1 MIAVRVAHEREQTF
15 SMKDSAGI
23 IKTVYTYSLMET
35 LTRTSPANFQPANFQ
50 QRFYY
55 LLNFETALAWL
66 AARYD
71 DLWSDDERAFLLA
84 FPRLPLASRA
94 LLVRMLMR
102 VGSLFRAS
110 KLDYDEIGCPLEAAA
125 PLAALGWVET
135 NPLLSLDEI
144 FSLHTKAELAVII
157 PGLSW
162 ARGVS
167 KSESLTLQRCCDHPV
182 RSYAQWHPEAA
193 DQALR
198 VTVTALCER
207 LRLMFFGNLRQ
218 GWSEFVLA
226 DLGVFQY
233 ERVAL
238 EPSSRAFGS
247 RDDVDVFLALHAW
260 RERLDASA
268 SSSETLPFKMMIQEI
283 EELTC
288 GQHWLDD
295 RRHKLLY
302 RIGQHCER
310 QGDWTLALASY
321 ANCTYPGARHRRMRV
336 LERCGRHSEALDLAL
351 GAHQTPESE
360 EEAQRLRRML
370 PRLRRKLGLANES
383 VCKPAVPE
391 RVDLVLVRP
400 SEPVPIEIAVRDALG
415 QPGECAVTVYY
426 VENVLLNSLFGLLC
440 WDAIFA
446 GVPGAF
452 FHPFQRGPADL
463 YSPTFYAAR
472 REAFERCLARL
483 DDDSYPHAIRNTF
496 LEKSG
501 LQSPFV
507 HWRLLTQ
514 SLLEDALL
522 CIPPAHLKLWFVR
535 LAYDIRANRT
545 GFPDLI
551 RFWPAQRRYE
561 MVEVKGPGD
570 RLQDNQIRWLAY
582 CAEHRMPVRVVHV
595 RWALQAQE
603 AQQAT
608 EIT

>member
-1 MIAVRVAHEREQTF
+1 MT
-15 SMKDSAGI
+15 DSAGI
-23 IKTVYTYSLMET
+23 INLYIRTVFMESLT
-35 LTRTSPANFQPANFQ
+35 HTSPVNFQR
-50 QRFYY
+50 RFYY
-55 LLNFETALAWL
+55 LLNFETALEWL

-71 DLWSDDERAFLLA
+71 DLCSDDERVFLLA
-84 FPRLPLASRA
+84 FPQLPLASRA

-102 VGSLFRAS
+102 TGPLFRAS
-110 KLDYDEIGCPLEAAA
+110 KLNYDEIGCPREAAA
-125 PLAALGWVET
+125 PLAALGWVDT

-162 ARGVS
+162 ARGVR
-167 KSESLTLQRCCDHPV
+167 KSELLTLQRCCDHPP
-182 RSYAQWHPEAA
+182 RSYAQWHPEAR
-193 DQALR
+193 DQALC

-226 DLGVFQY
+226 DLGVFRY

-247 RDDVDVFLALHAW
+247 RDDVDVFLAMRAW
-260 RERLDASA
+260 RERLDTSA
-268 SSSETLPFKMMIQEI
+268 NSGETFPLGMMIREI

-302 RIGQHCER
+302 RIGQYCER
-310 QGDWTLALASY
+310 QRDWTLALASY
-321 ANCTYPGARHRRMRV
+321 ANCAYPGARHRRMRV
-336 LERCGRHSEALDLAL
+336 LEQCGRDSEALDLAL
-351 GAHQTPESE
+351 SAQDKPDSE
-360 EEAQRLRRML
+360 EEAQRLRRLL

-383 VCKPAVPE
+383 VCKPAPPE
-391 RVDLVLVRP
+391 RDDLVLARP
-400 SEPVPIEIAVRDALG
+400 SEPVPIEMAVRDALG
-415 QPGECAVTVYY
+415 QPGECAVTVHY
-426 VENVLLNSLFGLLC
+426 VENALLNSLFGLLC

-463 YSPTFYAAR
+463 YSPTFYVAR

-483 DDDSYPHAIRNTF
+483 DDDSYRRTIRKTF

-507 HWRLLTQ
+507 HWRLLTE

-535 LAYDIRANRT
+535 LAHDIRANRT

-582 CAEHRMPVRVVHV
+582 CSAHGMPVRVVHV
-595 RWALQAQE
+595 QWALQAQE
-603 AQQAT
+603 AT
-608 EIT
+608 ETA

>member
-1 MIAVRVAHEREQTF
+1 
-15 SMKDSAGI
+15 
-23 IKTVYTYSLMET
+23 MET
-35 LTRTSPANFQPANFQ
+35 LTRTAPASFQR
-50 QRFYY
+50 RFYY
-55 LLNFETALAWL
+55 LLNFETALEWL

-84 FPRLPLASRA
+84 FPKLPLASRA

-102 VGSLFRAS
+102 AGPLFRAS
-110 KLDYDEIGCPLEAAA
+110 KLAYDEIGCPLEAAA
-125 PLAALGWVET
+125 PLAALGWVDT

-144 FSLHTKAELAVII
+144 FGLHTKAELAVIV

-162 ARGVS
+162 TRGVR
-167 KSESLTLQRCCDHPV
+167 KAESLALQRCSDHPAG
-182 RSYAQWHPEAA
+182 SYAQWHPEAQ
-193 DQALR
+193 DQVLR

-226 DLGVFQY
+226 DLGVFRY
-233 ERVAL
+233 ERMEL

-247 RDDVDVFLALHAW
+247 RDDVDAFLAMHAW
-260 RERLDASA
+260 RELLDTSA
-268 SSSETLPFKMMIQEI
+268 NSGETLPLGVMIREI

-302 RIGQHCER
+302 RIGQYCER
-310 QGDWTLALASY
+310 QSDWTLALASY

-336 LERCGRHSEALDLAL
+336 LEQCGRDNEAHDLAL
-351 GAHQTPESE
+351 SAHHTPESE

-383 VCKPAVPE
+383 VCKPAAPE
-391 RVDLVLVRP
+391 RGDLVLVRP
-400 SEPVPIEIAVRDALG
+400 SERVPIEIAVRDALG
-415 QPGECAVTVYY
+415 QPGECSVTAVTVHY
-426 VENVLLNSLFGLLC
+426 VENALLNSLFGLLC

-463 YSPTFYAAR
+463 YSPTFYVAR
-472 REAFERCLARL
+472 REVFEQCLATL
-483 DDDSYPHAIRNTF
+483 DDDSYRHAIRSTF

-514 SLLEDALL
+514 SLLEDAML
-522 CIPPAHLKLWFVR
+522 CIPPTHLKLWFVR
-535 LAYDIRANRT
+535 LARDVRANRT

-570 RLQDNQIRWLAY
+570 RLQDNQVRWLAY
-582 CAEHRMPVRVVHV
+582 CAEHGMPVRVVHV

-603 AQQAT
+603 EAENT
-608 EIT
+608 

>member
-15 SMKDSAGI
+15 SMTDSAGI

-35 LTRTSPANFQPANFQ
+35 LTRTSPANFQ

-55 LLNFETALAWL
+55 LLNFETVLEWL

-102 VGSLFRAS
+102 VGRLFRAS

-125 PLAALGWVET
+125 PLAALGWVDT

-162 ARGVS
+162 ARGVR

-295 RRHKLLY
+295 RRHRLLY

-336 LERCGRHSEALDLAL
+336 LEQCGCDSEAHDLAL
-351 GAHQTPESE
+351 SALHTPENE
-360 EEAQRLRRML
+360 EESQRLRRML

-400 SEPVPIEIAVRDALG
+400 SEQVPIEIAVRDALG

>member
-1 MIAVRVAHEREQTF
+1 
-15 SMKDSAGI
+15 
-23 IKTVYTYSLMET
+23 MET
-35 LTRTSPANFQPANFQ
+35 LTHTSRDNFQR
-50 QRFYY
+50 RFYY
-55 LLNFETALAWL
+55 LLNFETALEWL

-71 DLWSDDERAFLLA
+71 DLCSDDERAFLLA
-84 FPRLPLASRA
+84 FPQLPLASRA

-102 VGSLFRAS
+102 TSPLFRAS
-110 KLDYDEIGCPLEAAA
+110 NLDYDEIGCPLEAAA
-125 PLAALGWVET
+125 PLAALGWVDT

-162 ARGVS
+162 ALGVR
-167 KSESLTLQRCCDHPV
+167 KSESLSLQRCCDHPA
-182 RSYAQWHPEAA
+182 RSYAQWRPEAT
-193 DQALR
+193 DKALR
-198 VTVTALCER
+198 VTVATLCDR

-226 DLGVFQY
+226 DLGVFRY

-247 RDDVDVFLALHAW
+247 HDDVDVFLAMRAW
-260 RERLDASA
+260 RERLDKSA
-268 SSSETLPFKMMIQEI
+268 NSGETMPLEMMIREI
-283 EELTC
+283 EELAC

-302 RIGQHCER
+302 RIGQYCER
-310 QGDWTLALASY
+310 RCDWILALASY
-321 ANCTYPGARHRRMRV
+321 ANCAYPGARHRRMRV
-336 LERCGRHSEALDLAL
+336 LEQCGRDREALDLAL

-383 VCKPAVPE
+383 VCKPAAPE
-391 RVDLVLVRP
+391 RGDLVLERS
-400 SEPVPIEIAVRDALG
+400 SEQVPIEIAVRDALG
-415 QPGECAVTVYY
+415 EPGECSVTVYY
-426 VENVLLNSLFGLLC
+426 VENALLNSLFGLLC

-463 YSPTFYAAR
+463 YSPTFYTAR

-483 DDDSYPHAIRNTF
+483 DDGSYQHAIRNTF
-496 LEKSG
+496 VEKSG

-507 HWRLLTQ
+507 HWRLLTE

-535 LAYDIRANRT
+535 LAHDVRANRT

-582 CAEHRMPVRVVHV
+582 CSEHGMPVRVVHV
-595 RWALQAQE
+595 RWALEAQE
-603 AQQAT
+603 AT
-608 EIT
+608 EIA

>member
-1 MIAVRVAHEREQTF
+1 M
-15 SMKDSAGI
+15 
-23 IKTVYTYSLMET
+23 YSFMET
-35 LTRTSPANFQPANFQ
+35 SPPLANFQ

-55 LLNFETALAWL
+55 LLNFETALEWL

-102 VGSLFRAS
+102 TGSLFRAS
-110 KLDYDEIGCPLEAAA
+110 KLGYDEIGCPLEAAA
-125 PLAALGWVET
+125 PLAALGWVDT

-157 PGLSW
+157 PGLSS
-162 ARGVS
+162 ARGVR
-167 KSESLTLQRCCDHPV
+167 KSESLTLLRCCDHPA
-182 RSYAQWHPEAA
+182 RGYADWHPEAQ
-193 DQALR
+193 DEALR

-218 GWSEFVLA
+218 SWSEFVLA
-226 DLGVFQY
+226 DLGVFRY

-247 RDDVDVFLALHAW
+247 RDDVDVFLAVHAC

-268 SSSETLPFKMMIQEI
+268 GTGETLPLEPMIREI

-288 GQHWLDD
+288 GQHWLDQ

-310 QGDWTLALASY
+310 HRDWALALASY

-336 LERCGRHSEALDLAL
+336 LEQCGRDSEALDLAH
-351 GAHQTPESE
+351 GAHHTPESE

-370 PRLRRKLGLANES
+370 PRLRRKLGLANET
-383 VCKPAVPE
+383 VRRPAAPE
-391 RVDLVLVRP
+391 RGDLVLARP
-400 SEPVPIEIAVRDALG
+400 PEHVPIEIAVRDALG
-415 QPGECAVTVYY
+415 QPDDHAVSVYY
-426 VENVLLNSLFGLLC
+426 VENELLNSLFGLLC

-452 FHPFQRGPADL
+452 FHSFQRGPADL
-463 YSPTFYAAR
+463 YSPNFFAAR
-472 REAFERCLARL
+472 CEVFERCLARL
-483 DDDSYPHAIRNTF
+483 DDGTYQHAIQKTF
-496 LEKSG
+496 IEKAG

-507 HWRLLTQ
+507 HWRLLTK

-522 CIPPAHLKLWFVR
+522 CIPAAHLKLWFTR
-535 LAYDIRANRT
+535 LMRDIRANRT

-570 RLQDNQIRWLAY
+570 RLQDNQIRWLTY
-582 CAEHRMPVRVVHV
+582 CAERGMPVQVIHV
-595 RWALQAQE
+595 RWAQE
-603 AQQAT
+603 SDEAAA
-608 EIT
+608 IA

>member
-1 MIAVRVAHEREQTF
+1 
-15 SMKDSAGI
+15 MK
-23 IKTVYTYSLMET
+23 TPTPT
-35 LTRTSPANFQPANFQ
+35 PPANFH

-55 LLNFETALAWL
+55 LLNFERALEWL

-71 DLWSDDERAFLLA
+71 DLWSDHERAFLLA

-102 VGSLFRAS
+102 AGPLFRAS
-110 KLDYDEIGCPLEAAA
+110 KLDYTEIGCPLAAAA
-125 PLAALGWVET
+125 PLAALGWVDT
-135 NPLLSLDEI
+135 NPSLSLDEI
-144 FSLHTKAELAVII
+144 FSLHTKAELAAII
-157 PGLSW
+157 PGLSR
-162 ARGVS
+162 ARGVR
-167 KSESLTLQRCCDHPV
+167 KSELLTLLRRFDHPA
-182 RSYAQWHPEAA
+182 RCYAHWHPEAQ
-193 DQALR
+193 DRVLR

-226 DLGVFQY
+226 DLGMFRY
-233 ERVAL
+233 ERVAF

-247 RDDVDVFLALHAW
+247 RDDVDVFLAVHAC

-268 SSSETLPFKMMIQEI
+268 SAGEILPLEPMIRGI

-288 GQHWLDD
+288 GQHWLDE

-310 QGDWTLALASY
+310 QRDWTLALASY
-321 ANCTYPGARHRRMRV
+321 ANCKYPGVRYRRMRV
-336 LERCGRHSEALDLAL
+336 LEQCGRDSEALDLAL
-351 GAHQTPESE
+351 GAHHAPESE

-370 PRLRRKLGLANES
+370 PRLRRKLGLVNES
-383 VCKPAVPE
+383 VCKAAAPE
-391 RVDLVLVRP
+391 RGDLVLERP
-400 SEPVPIEIAVRDALG
+400 SELVAIEIVVRDALG
-415 QPGECAVTVYY
+415 KAGENVVAAYY
-426 VENVLLNSLFGLLC
+426 VENALVNSLFGLLC
-440 WDAIFA
+440 WDAIFE

-472 REAFERCLARL
+472 CETFEQCLAKL
-483 DDDSYPHAIRNTF
+483 DDGSYRLAIHNTF
-496 LEKSG
+496 IEKSG

-522 CIPPAHLKLWFVR
+522 CIPAAHLKLWFMR
-535 LAYDIRANRT
+535 LAQDIRANRT

-570 RLQDNQIRWLAY
+570 RLQDNQIRWLEY
-582 CAEHRMPVRVVHV
+582 CAGHGMPVRVVDV
-595 RWALQAQE
+595 RWAQE
-603 AQQAT
+603 VDA
-608 EIT
+608 

>member
-1 MIAVRVAHEREQTF
+1 MKTLAH
-15 SMKDSAGI
+15 
-23 IKTVYTYSLMET
+23 
-35 LTRTSPANFQPANFQ
+35 TSPANFQR
-50 QRFYY
+50 RFYY
-55 LLNFETALAWL
+55 LLNFETALEWL

-84 FPRLPLASRA
+84 FPRLPLASRS

-102 VGSLFRAS
+102 TGSLFRAS

-125 PLAALGWVET
+125 PLAALGWVDA

-157 PGLSW
+157 PGLSRM
-162 ARGVS
+162 RGVC
-167 KSESLTLQRCCDHPV
+167 KSEWLALLHCCDHPA
-182 RSYAQWHPEAA
+182 RSYAHWHRAA
-193 DQALR
+193 QDRALR

-226 DLGVFQY
+226 DLGVFRY
-233 ERVAL
+233 ERMAL
-238 EPSSRAFGS
+238 EPSSRAFS
-247 RDDVDVFLALHAW
+247 CRDDVDVFLAVHAC
-260 RERLDASA
+260 RERLEAPA
-268 SSSETLPFKMMIQEI
+268 ATGETLPLETMIREI
-283 EELTC
+283 EALTC
-288 GQHWLDD
+288 GQHWLDQ

-302 RIGQHCER
+302 CVGQHCER
-310 QGDWTLALASY
+310 QGNWTLALASY
-321 ANCTYPGARHRRMRV
+321 ANCTYPGARYRRIRV
-336 LERCGRHSEALDLAL
+336 LEQCGRDSEALDLAL
-351 GAHQTPESE
+351 SAHHTPESE
-360 EEAQRLRRML
+360 EESQRLRRML
-370 PRLRRKLGLANES
+370 PRLRRKLGLANEF
-383 VCKPAVPE
+383 VCKPAEPE
-391 RVDLVLVRP
+391 RSDLVLARP
-400 SEPVPIEIAVRDALG
+400 CEPVPIEIAVRDALG
-415 QPGECAVTVYY
+415 QPGECAVSVHY
-426 VENVLLNSLFGLLC
+426 VENALLNSLFGLLC

-483 DDDSYPHAIRNTF
+483 DDDSYRHAIRNTF
-496 LEKSG
+496 LEKSS
-501 LQSPFV
+501 LLSPFV
-507 HWRLLTQ
+507 HWRLLTE

-535 LAYDIRANRT
+535 LAHDIRANRT

-551 RFWPAQRRYE
+551 RFWPTQRRYE

-582 CAEHRMPVRVVHV
+582 CSEHGMPVRVVHV

-603 AQQAT
+603 AREAT

>member
-1 MIAVRVAHEREQTF
+1 
-15 SMKDSAGI
+15 
-23 IKTVYTYSLMET
+23 MET
-35 LTRTSPANFQPANFQ
+35 LTRTSPANFQ

-55 LLNFETALAWL
+55 LLNFETALEWL

-102 VGSLFRAS
+102 AGGLFRAS
-110 KLDYDEIGCPLEAAA
+110 KLDYDEIGCSLEASA
-125 PLAALGWVET
+125 PLAALGWVDT
-135 NPLLSLDEI
+135 NPALSLDEI

-162 ARGVS
+162 ARGVR
-167 KSESLTLQRCCDHPV
+167 KSESLALHRCCDHPA
-182 RSYAQWHPEAA
+182 RSYAQWHPEAR
-193 DQALR
+193 DRALR
-198 VTVTALCER
+198 VTVNALCER

-218 GWSEFVLA
+218 GWSEFVLS
-226 DLGVFQY
+226 DLGVFRY

-247 RDDVDVFLALHAW
+247 RDDVDVYLAMHAW
-260 RERLDASA
+260 RERLDALAA
-268 SSSETLPFKMMIQEI
+268 SGETLPLETMILQI
-283 EELTC
+283 EALTC
-288 GQHWLDD
+288 GQQWLDD
-295 RRHKLLY
+295 RRRKLLF
-302 RIGQHCER
+302 RMGQHCER
-310 QGDWTLALASY
+310 QGEWTHALAAY
-321 ANCTYPGARHRRMRV
+321 ANCAYPGARHRRMRV
-336 LERCGRHSEALDLAL
+336 LEQCGRDNEAHDLAL
-351 GAHQTPESE
+351 SAHHTPESE

-370 PRLRRKLGLANES
+370 PRLRRKLGLANEA

-391 RVDLVLVRP
+391 RGDMVLVRP
-400 SEPVPIEIAVRDALG
+400 SEQVPIEIAVRDALG
-415 QPGECAVTVYY
+415 QPGNWAITAVTVHY
-426 VENVLLNSLFGLLC
+426 VENALLNSLFGLLC

-463 YSPTFYAAR
+463 YSSTFYTAR

-483 DDDSYPHAIRNTF
+483 DDDSYRHAIRTTF

-514 SLLEDALL
+514 SLLEAALL

-535 LAYDIRANRT
+535 LARDVRANRT

-551 RFWPAQRRYE
+551 RFWPEQQRYE

-570 RLQDNQIRWLAY
+570 RLQDNQIRWLTY
-582 CAEHRMPVRVVHV
+582 CAEHGMPVRVVHV
-595 RWALQAQE
+595 RWALQTDE
-603 AQQAT
+603 AA
-608 EIT
+608 ENA